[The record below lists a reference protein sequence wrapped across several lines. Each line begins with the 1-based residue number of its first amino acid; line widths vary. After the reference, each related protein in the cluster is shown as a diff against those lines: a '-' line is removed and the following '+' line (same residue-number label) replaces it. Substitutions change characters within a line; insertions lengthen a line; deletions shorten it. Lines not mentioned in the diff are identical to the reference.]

1 MAAKASS
8 SEGGFTSNSS
18 RGEHLSLNDHGK
30 GGWRVDPP
38 GQRDNEHSHRPDL
51 PPGHDDVDDDGDDAV
66 SQTLVGTDGADTLTG
81 SAGADT
87 LTGGAGADQFGAGAV
102 TATVDGL
109 DRIADFTHAEDK
121 LYFGAEAPDPVANF
135 YTTSA
140 VDYAT
145 AVDAALAALK
155 TGPGYVAVEV
165 GADVI
170 VFANLDSDP
179 TTLDAAVVL
188 AGKTLADIDATNFA

>member
-8 SEGGFTSNSS
+8 SESEFISKSS
-18 RGEHLSLNDHGK
+18 RGEHLSLNEHGR

-38 GQRDNEHSHRPDL
+38 GQRENEHSHRPDH
-51 PPGHDDVDDDGDDAV
+51 PPGHDVGDDDEDDAV
-66 SQTLVGTDGADTLTG
+66 SQTLLGTDGADTLTG
-81 SAGADT
+81 GAGADT

-109 DRIADFTHAEDK
+109 DRITDFTQAEDK
-121 LYFGAEAPDPVANF
+121 LSFGAEAPDPAANF
-135 YTTSA
+135 YTATA
-140 VDYAT
+140 VDYAA

-165 GADVI
+165 GSDVI
-170 VFANLDSDP
+170 VFANTDSDP
-179 TTLDAAVVL
+179 TTLDGAVVL
-188 AGKTLADIDATNFA
+188 VGKTLADIDTSNFA